1 MCSAQ
6 AYPGV
11 CAHGREMSFFNY
23 KYTIHA
29 LIMNRKLTYTIALGA
44 ALALTSCGKK
54 LGQFVADNFKVNP
67 NPLEVV
73 GERVPA
79 TVTANVP
86 AKFFEKN
93 AEVTVTPYLV
103 YGDQEVASQPY
114 TYQGE
119 KVRGNNPV
127 INYELG
133 GTVSFPV
140 MYAYKPEMA
149 KSELYLDFAVKQG
162 NKEYVLPRVK
172 VADGVIATATLANA
186 GTVTPAVTPDKF
198 QRVIN
203 EKYAADIRF
212 LINQANIRPDQLK
225 SEQIISLQNELIEAN
240 NAGNRQIEEIN
251 IQSYASP
258 DGALD
263 FNERLAENREKNTQ
277 KYLKDQLKKDK
288 ITEFGNLTA
297 QFTAEDWEGFQ
308 KLVAASNIQDK
319 DLILSVLS
327 MYKDPE
333 QRERE
338 IRNLS
343 SVFDQL
349 AEEILPQLRYSRITA
364 SVNVIGKSDE
374 QLNKA
379 FNTDPSTLTVDEL
392 LYTATLTDDL
402 KRKGAIY
409 TTATRL
415 FPNDYRGFN
424 NLGKVQYQQGDY
436 DAAMASFKKA
446 ARINANAP
454 ESQMNQGLVAL
465 VNDDYRAANTAF
477 GKAAGL
483 NELSPALG
491 LLYLKQGDVK
501 AAVKA
506 FGNDKS
512 NNAALAQILNK
523 DYNAAKG
530 TLAAIANPDA
540 TTYYLMAVL
549 GARTGNE
556 QMVTSNLRQAVKLDR
571 KYATQAANDLE
582 FARYN
587 ISKAL

>member
-1 MCSAQ
+1 
-6 AYPGV
+6 
-11 CAHGREMSFFNY
+11 
-23 KYTIHA
+23 
-29 LIMNRKLTYTIALGA
+29 MNKLSG
-44 ALALTSCGKK
+44 LALLIGSTVLLTGCNKK
-54 LGQFVADNFKVNP
+54 MNQFAADYFSTNP

-73 GERVPA
+73 GTHVPA
-79 TVTANVP
+79 TVTGHVP
-86 AKFFEKN
+86 AKFFVKN
-93 AEVTVTPYLV
+93 ATVTVTPVLV
-103 YGDQEVASQPY
+103 YGANEEKAASM
-114 TYQGE
+114 TFQGE

-127 INYELG
+127 ISYENG
-133 GTVSFPV
+133 GTVTIPV
-140 MYAYKPEMA
+140 NYVYQPAMQ
-149 KSELYLDFAVKQG
+149 KSELYLNFEVQQKGKQ
-162 NKEYVLPRVK
+162 YVLPRVK
-172 VADGVIATATLANA
+172 VANGVVATAALANA
-186 GTVTPAVTPDKF
+186 GTLTPATANDKF
-198 QRVIN
+198 QRIIN
-203 EKYAADIRF
+203 EKYSADIHF
-212 LINQANIRPDQLK
+212 LINQANLRK
-225 SEQIISLQNELIEAN
+225 SELDSDEVLRLHRDLRAA
-240 NAGNRQIEEIN
+240 AGDDRRQIEEIN
-251 IQSYASP
+251 IESYASP
-258 DGALD
+258 EGSLE
-263 FNERLAENREKNTQ
+263 FNTKLAQNRETNTSS
-277 KYLKDQLKKDK
+277 YLTKQLKKDNV
-288 ITEFGNLTA
+288 TEFGELTA
-297 QFTAEDWEGFQ
+297 NFTPEDWEGFQ

-364 SVNVIGKSDE
+364 NVNVIGKSDDE
-374 QLNKA
+374 LNKA
-379 FNTDPSTLTVDEL
+379 FDTDPSTLTVDEL

-402 KRKGAIY
+402 NRKKAVY
-409 TTATRL
+409 TAATRL
-415 FPNDYRGFN
+415 FPNDYRGYN
-424 NLGKVQYQQGDY
+424 NLGKVLYQQGDY

-446 ARINANAP
+446 ARLDANAP

-483 NELSPALG
+483 SDLSPALG

-523 DYNAAKG
+523 DYSAAKS
-530 TLAAIANPDA
+530 TLAAIPTPDA

-571 KYATQAANDLE
+571 NYATQAANDLE

-587 ISKAL
+587 ISSVL